1 LCLPAGVRSSS
12 TKDKLPNGKIKK
24 GYEKKLKTPYE
35 RLLEHP
41 DVSDTL
47 KERARMLKERLDIV
61 YLQENLEK
69 ACDELGRI
77 VNKNYAAPSLE
88 GRNG

>member
-1 LCLPAGVRSSS
+1 M
-12 TKDKLPNGKIKK
+12 IK
-24 GYEKKLKTPYE
+24 E
-35 RLLEHP
+35 
-41 DVSDTL
+41 S
-47 KERARMLKERLDIV
+47 LDIV